1 MRVKVSG
8 FFRPLTAVALV
19 VLMSFVCFAAY
30 ASGQEPLKVYLGENE
45 TETDDTPEPIDD
57 FDPEDEEDIY
67 YIDPDEVDPD
77 DTFNPFSDLIA
88 DTLDLESPYKFL
100 PPSSLPAVAFLPAVY
115 DGLPHIDSIAFGD
128 LDPYIEGD
136 VKAFNWFRVQANGA
150 NAFRELK
157 TRYMLDNI
165 PAVRYNINT
174 MPKPPKKY
182 TASVDPSTA
191 VITVTE
197 IVPDK
202 KKITADAPVQEI
214 GRKHWL
220 HTINA
225 SLQFSQAYI
234 SPNWYQGGI
243 NNVNGIGTLRWNVK
257 LNPKFHPDVIFEATT
272 QYKLAMA
279 SAPNDSIH
287 AYSISEDQFQFNAT
301 AGLHAFKHWYYS
313 LTTMFKTQF
322 FNNYKSNSRDMKAA
336 FMSPGELN
344 IGVGMTYNYTSPSK
358 KFVLD
363 ASIAPISYNM
373 KVSTNRKISV
383 TSFGIKEGHRTV
395 SEVGSN
401 AEVRMKWNIMWNI
414 NYTSR
419 FFVFTDYDYLQA
431 DWENTFNFSFNRY
444 LSTQLY
450 IHPRFDTSRSKV
462 DGWHKWQLKEILS
475 FGLQYQFKTI

>member
-1 MRVKVSG
+1 
-8 FFRPLTAVALV
+8 
-19 VLMSFVCFAAY
+19 
-30 ASGQEPLKVYLGENE
+30 
-45 TETDDTPEPIDD
+45 
-57 FDPEDEEDIY
+57 
-67 YIDPDEVDPD
+67 
-77 DTFNPFSDLIA
+77 
-88 DTLDLESPYKFL
+88 
-100 PPSSLPAVAFLPAVY
+100 
-115 DGLPHIDSIAFGD
+115 
-128 LDPYIEGD
+128 
-136 VKAFNWFRVQANGA
+136 
-150 NAFRELK
+150 
-157 TRYMLDNI
+157 
-165 PAVRYNINT
+165 
-174 MPKPPKKY
+174 
-182 TASVDPSTA
+182 
-191 VITVTE
+191 
-197 IVPDK
+197 
-202 KKITADAPVQEI
+202 
-214 GRKHWL
+214 
-220 HTINA
+220 
-225 SLQFSQAYI
+225 
-234 SPNWYQGGI
+234 
-243 NNVNGIGTLRWNVK
+243 
-257 LNPKFHPDVIFEATT
+257 
-272 QYKLAMA
+272 
-279 SAPNDSIH
+279 
-287 AYSISEDQFQFNAT
+287 
-301 AGLHAFKHWYYS
+301 
-313 LTTMFKTQF
+313 
-322 FNNYKSNSRDMKAA
+322 MKAA